1 MDGISTLQPAF
12 CNRESAVLWKSDYRE
27 ISSWYGEVLASGT
40 GFLIS
45 LLEER
50 EKEYW
55 IILDGVW
62 RIFSSREFSSVSFIC
77 LSEEGT
83 PQEAEERAVGV
94 VTGILSVSLF
104 MSGCGAAV
112 EPEKRMYP
120 MALGVD
126 ASEEG
131 ICLTYG
137 MPDLSESTGQ
147 GKEEEDGGSRV
158 LQISGADFTRI
169 EKMYDQSQE
178 KLLDMGHLQV
188 LVMGRTLVEDGR
200 WRMVLDY
207 LKQEIFVGEDL
218 YVFEA
223 EDAGE
228 ILNWHGED
236 NSSAGEY
243 ITGLIRNRM
252 SGGNITAVTLR
263 ELFYEKYKEDK
274 ILRLPIVKIRNGSLE
289 VEV

>member
-1 MDGISTLQPAF
+1 
-12 CNRESAVLWKSDYRE
+12 
-27 ISSWYGEVLASGT
+27 
-40 GFLIS
+40 
-45 LLEER
+45 
-50 EKEYW
+50 
-55 IILDGVW
+55 
-62 RIFSSREFSSVSFIC
+62 
-77 LSEEGT
+77 
-83 PQEAEERAVGV
+83 
-94 VTGILSVSLF
+94 
-104 MSGCGAAV
+104 
-112 EPEKRMYP
+112 MYP

-207 LKQEIFVGEDL
+207 LKQEIPKIRLIEPEGTYLLWLDFRALGMTEKERENLIVNQAKLWLDSGAIFGQVGEG
-218 YVFEA
+218 FERINVA
-223 EDAGE
+223 CPRATIKEALDRLKAV
-228 ILNWHGED
+228 
-236 NSSAGEY
+236 
-243 ITGLIRNRM
+243 
-252 SGGNITAVTLR
+252 ITA
-263 ELFYEKYKEDK
+263 
-274 ILRLPIVKIRNGSLE
+274 
-289 VEV
+289 

>member
-1 MDGISTLQPAF
+1 M
-12 CNRESAVLWKSDYRE
+12 V
-27 ISSWYGEVLASGT
+27 SGVYFRS
-40 GFLIS
+40 GNSHL
-45 LLEER
+45 
-50 EKEYW
+50 
-55 IILDGVW
+55 
-62 RIFSSREFSSVSFIC
+62 SFYMFIR
-77 LSEEGT
+77 GKGHRRK
-83 PQEAEERAVGV
+83 QRKRAVSV